1 MYNIFILRRKG
12 KILNKRKELSK
23 NKDLKELN
31 LLKIPKSFIV
41 TDKKG
46 SLFNN
51 IEILKNNGYDVKII
65 DLKNK

>member
-1 MYNIFILRRKG
+1 M
-12 KILNKRKELSK
+12 NKRKELSK